1 MGKAK
6 KSNIDNRFLI
16 YSIICV
22 VMSTLLLFKL
32 FDLTMKKG
40 ETYFAMSQERKTV
53 ELTLRGV
60 RGNILDR
67 NGIPMA
73 VNRQI
78 YVVQL
83 DNRSLPA
90 ISKQLNGMLADLIP
104 LVEQNGDRV
113 IDNLPIKYREGQG
126 FYYEWGTDDLETQAK
141 RYKKWANEVDIR
153 VKEQLKAEEAFNYL
167 REKYAIDEGLELD
180 LARKIM
186 SLRADIFFNRY
197 KEYAPIRVA
206 EDVNEKTVALIET
219 LASGLPG
226 AHTVMETSRYYPMG
240 TTAAH
245 IIGYVGRISQE
256 RADLYKEKGYDISRD
271 KVGVSGVEAAFE
283 DWLTGSTQT
292 KQGKLLAETNS
303 SGRIIRVLEEEL
315 ATDGNDVLLTIDSRL
330 QKSTEH
336 ILKTEIYNMSQGLPP
351 YDRSQDIAPL
361 ANSGAAVVLDV
372 NTAEI
377 LAMASYPSY
386 DLNLFSGGIS
396 TKDYSELSEDPAK
409 PLYPLAFQGGMTPGS
424 IFKMVV
430 AMGGLEEGEIS
441 LDETIHDEVYY
452 TKYDKK
458 NPPACSS
465 KRGHGKEDVVDAIK
479 HSCNYFFFE
488 TADRL
493 GIDRI
498 NKWAEL
504 YGLTGPTGLEI
515 LSSNE
520 DYNIVANEEVKRK
533 IERYNLRNDLIMAM
547 NKYGY
552 FNDIETDE
560 EKEERDSCIDKLSS
574 YQITNDYRVDTKG
587 IQELFEDMGYF
598 VFEDSDGD
606 DRDDLSD
613 KTEQRQLYDK
623 INASYDVRRI
633 LIQYV
638 RWIDADTIITGIGQS
653 YTSTSPL
660 TAARYTAALANGGNV
675 LKTHV
680 VKSVLSQEGTLI
692 EDTEPELINK
702 LDVKQEH
709 IDAIHAGMHKVIYEA
724 DGRGG
729 GGTAARHFADLDP
742 RITLAGKTG
751 TAQTVRNN
759 EEKNNA
765 WFIAFTPFEEP
776 EVAVV
781 VAIPN
786 GRTAGNAAPIARKI
800 VEEYYRLRDETYED
814 NMKNEYELQK

>member
-1 MGKAK
+1 MAK
-6 KSNIDNRFLI
+6 TKIFKNRFFIYNLI
-16 YSIICV
+16 CILAFSV
-22 VMSTLLLFKL
+22 LLFKL
-32 FDLTMKKG
+32 SDLTIKKG
-40 ETYFAMSQERKTV
+40 EAYYAMSQERKTV
-53 ELTLRGV
+53 ELTLRGI

-73 VNRQI
+73 VNKQI

-83 DNRSLPA
+83 DNRSLPTR
-90 ISKQLNGMLADLIP
+90 SKQLNEMLADLVP
-104 LVEQNGDRV
+104 LIEQNGDKV
-113 IDNLPIKYREGQG
+113 IDNLPIKYEAGRG
-126 FYYEWGTDDLETQAK
+126 FYYEWGTDDPEIQAK
-141 RYKKWANEVDIR
+141 RYARWA
-153 VKEQLKAEEAFNYL
+153 KELGIKDKDRLDAEEAFEYL
-167 REKYAIDEGLELD
+167 MEKYEIDRELTPS
-180 LARKIM
+180 LARKVM
-186 SLRADIFFNRY
+186 SFRADIFLNRY

-219 LASGLPG
+219 FAPDLPG

-240 TTAAH
+240 DTASH

-256 RADLYKEKGYDISRD
+256 KADHYKEKGYDISRD
-271 KVGVSGVEAAFE
+271 KIGISGVEAAFE
-283 DWLTGSTQT
+283 EWLTGNTAE

-303 SGRIIRVLEEEL
+303 SGRIIRVLDEEL
-315 ATDGNDVLLTIDSRL
+315 PTNGNDVLLTLDSRL
-330 QKSTEH
+330 QKSAEH
-336 ILKTEIYNMSQGLPP
+336 ILKTEIANMRQGLPP
-351 YDRSQDIAPL
+351 YDGERDIAPL
-361 ANSGAAVVLDV
+361 AKSGAAVVLDV

-396 TKDYSELSEDPAK
+396 SSDYNLLNEDPAK

-424 IFKMVV
+424 VFKMLIAV
-430 AMGGLEEGEIS
+430 AGLEEGEIS
-441 LDETIHDEVYY
+441 LKETIYDEVYY

-498 NKWAEL
+498 NKWADL

-515 LSSNE
+515 LSPNE
-520 DYNIVANEEVKRK
+520 DYNIVANQEVKLK
-533 IERYNLRNDLIMAM
+533 IERHNLRQELIMAM

-552 FNDIETDE
+552 FNDVDTDE
-560 EKEERDSCIDKLSS
+560 DREERDKCIEKLIN
-574 YQITNDYRVDTKG
+574 YEITNDYKLDTKG
-587 IQELFEDMGYF
+587 IQRLFDDMGYF
-598 VFEDSDGD
+598 VFEDKDGD
-606 DRDDLSD
+606 GRDDISK
-613 KTEQRQLYDK
+613 KTEQKRLYDK

-633 LIQYV
+633 LIQYK
-638 RWIDADTIITGIGQS
+638 RWRDADTVITGIGQS
-653 YTSTSPL
+653 YTQISPL
-660 TAARYTAALANGGNV
+660 AMARYIAALSNGGKV
-675 LKTHV
+675 LETHV
-680 VKSVLSQEGTLI
+680 VKSVMSQEGETIQSTKPKTINQLDINSEYI
-692 EDTEPELINK
+692 E
-702 LDVKQEH
+702 
-709 IDAIHAGMHKVIYEA
+709 AIHAGMYKVVYEA

-729 GGTAARHFADLDP
+729 GGTAVRHFTDLDP
-742 RITLAGKTG
+742 QITLAGKTG
-751 TAQTVRNN
+751 TAQTVAGN

-765 WFIAFTPFEEP
+765 WFVAFTPFEAP

-800 VEEYYRLRDETYED
+800 IEEYYRLRDETYKYDME
-814 NMKNEYELQK
+814 NIYELQR